1 VSEGV
6 EIALLITRPRN
17 SPGSVSDY
25 VDLHDFCQEHGIETI
40 DTVNVN
46 SKECIS
52 QLSSIHCDVLF
63 TLGWS
68 QLFSS
73 EFLSKFDLVVGSH
86 PTKLPFGKGRAPVPL
101 TILQNLKSSAV
112 SFFIVDEGV
121 DSGDVI
127 LQKEFDIP
135 ERPTALSVYSLV
147 ADNLRNG
154 FIEIVQGI
162 RSGKK
167 FRTIQLDETLS
178 THNAKRTAADGH
190 LNFDR
195 SAADIDRLVR
205 AVSYPYPG
213 AYSYYKS
220 TKVSFFSSSIVDKED
235 YDGVNGQ
242 ILEKSEN
249 AIRVKCGKQSVWLSE
264 FKDEIGAHLDVSFF
278 KIHDKLGYRV
288 EDEIYK
294 LYKAIE
300 KLKEKC

>member
-1 VSEGV
+1 MSEGV
-6 EIALLITRPRN
+6 NVDLLITRPRN
-17 SPGSVSDY
+17 TPGSVSDY
-25 VDLHDFCQEHGIETI
+25 VDLHDFCDENGIETI

-52 QLSSIHCDVLF
+52 QLSSGRFDVLL

-68 QLFSS
+68 QLFSP
-73 EFLSKFDLVVGSH
+73 EFLSQFDIVVGSH
-86 PTKLPFGKGRAPVPL
+86 PTKLPQGKGRAPVPW

-112 SFFIVDEGV
+112 SFFIMDEGV
-121 DSGDVI
+121 DSGAVI

-147 ADNLRNG
+147 ADNLSEG
-154 FIEIVQGI
+154 FIEIVQCI

-167 FRTIQLDETLS
+167 LQTMQLDKTLS
-178 THNAKRTAADGH
+178 THNAKRTAEDGH
-190 LNFDR
+190 LSFDW

-220 TKVSFFSSSIVDKED
+220 TKVSFFSSSLVDEDD

-249 AIRVKCGKQSVWLSE
+249 AIRVKCGQQSVWLSE
-264 FKDEIGAHLDVSFF
+264 FKDEIGTHLDVSFF
-278 KIHDKLGYRV
+278 KLHDKLGYCV
-288 EDEIYK
+288 EDEIYR
-294 LYKAIE
+294 LNKAIE
-300 KLKEKC
+300 KLKEE